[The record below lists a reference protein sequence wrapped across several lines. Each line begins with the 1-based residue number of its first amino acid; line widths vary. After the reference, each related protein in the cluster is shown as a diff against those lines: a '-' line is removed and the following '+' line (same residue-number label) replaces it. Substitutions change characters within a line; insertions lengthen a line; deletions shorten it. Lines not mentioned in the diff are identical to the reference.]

1 MLRLSVILLAALWV
15 SATIWGT
22 PVAST
27 ADAQTAA
34 PARDTPKVVA
44 SVTTYAVPTILSA
57 DTSTRSVAAAAS
69 TRAAT
74 PAVLPLPLPTPVS
87 AAQPATPEP
96 VLAPVDTAQLPLFTV
111 TGTRVN
117 MRAGPS
123 TDNPVVAALSLG
135 SVTEALGPEIG
146 GWIEIRDLN
155 SGISGFMSARFLEA
169 L

>member
-1 MLRLSVILLAALWV
+1 LLRLSVILLAVLWV
-15 SATIWGT
+15 CATIWGT

-27 ADAQTAA
+27 ADAQTPLRLPEA
-34 PARDTPKVVA
+34 PKVVG

-57 DTSTRSVAAAAS
+57 DTARSLAPSAS

-74 PAVLPLPLPTPVS
+74 PAVLPLPTPASVTR
-87 AAQPATPEP
+87 PATPEP
-96 VLAPVDTAQLPLFTV
+96 EIVPIEAALLPLFTV
-111 TGTRVN
+111 IGTRVN

-123 TDNPVVAALSLG
+123 TENPVVAALSLG

-146 GWIEIRDLN
+146 GWIEIRDLD
-155 SGISGFMSARFLEA
+155 SGISGFMSVRFLEA